1 MRHLVKVYLLL
12 LPIFLALDYLWLGV
26 VMARFYNRELGS
38 LARRSG
44 ESISVVPWAAAV
56 VYLLIPLGIVLFA
69 LPRVSP
75 SNLVTSALGWGCL
88 YGLVLYG
95 VYDMTNYSVVAAWSL
110 RLSAVDIL
118 WGGVLNALGTL
129 AAALLDRWSR

>member
-1 MRHLVKVYLLL
+1 MRHFVKVYLLL

-26 VMARFYNRELGS
+26 FMAGFYNRELGA

-44 ESISVVPWAAAV
+44 ESVSVVPWAAAV

-69 LPRVSP
+69 LPRVSA
-75 SNLVTSALGWGCL
+75 SNLVASALGWGCL

-95 VYDMTNYSVVAAWSL
+95 VYDMTNYSVVGAWSL
-110 RLSAVDIL
+110 RLSVADIF
-118 WGGVLNALGTL
+118 WGGLLNALATL
-129 AAALLDRWSR
+129 AAALLDRWLR